1 MSRTLRIYVWLV
13 SAAGLIAVMASAR
26 WGSLDGLAR
35 DSRGVLPDVAFFLAI
50 GCVLDMMI
58 VPMARGGAVSA
69 GFAVFYACILIL
81 GPYLAAFIA
90 VLATIW
96 TDVVVRRGVPFYK
109 TLFNV
114 GHAAISLLLAGA
126 TYYLLLGGRIGDVRL
141 GSVADLARIAGSAA
155 VLFGAEITAV
165 NIAVALERRAPV
177 RSVWLGNAKLVI
189 PLDAALAGVGLLVAL
204 LYEHRQA
211 LFGGYGWIFVIA
223 IILLPSGLLFYGS
236 RLYMDM
242 YRVYDKT
249 LRTLSAL
256 MEAKVYGAQERDV
269 GHGERV
275 ARLASAAAE
284 ELGLSQEEVQ
294 AIQYAG
300 YLHDV
305 GKVGVPA
312 PVSDNGHELTREQAA
327 RLKQHAEIG
336 YEILQPIGFLSYVA
350 TLVRYHDRRF
360 DAGPYVW
367 DPVLGNNVEMPFSS
381 RLLAVA
387 ERYDNLTALESP
399 KLSPEEALRRL
410 REEAGSLLDPAAVD
424 AFVRM
429 LTRESI
435 VSAIRREEAPDAV

>member
-1 MSRTLRIYVWLV
+1 MSRALRVYVWLV

-26 WGSLDGLAR
+26 WGSLDGLGGAP
-35 DSRGVLPDVAFFLAI
+35 RGLLSDVAFFLAT
-50 GCVLDMMI
+50 GCLLDMMI

-69 GFAVFYACILIL
+69 GFAVFYACVLIL

-90 VLATIW
+90 MLATIW
-96 TDVVVRRGVPFYK
+96 TDVIVRRGVPFYK

-114 GHAAISLLLAGA
+114 GHAVISLLLAGA
-126 TYYLLLGGRIGDVRL
+126 TYYLLFGGHVGDVRL
-141 GSVADLARIAGSAA
+141 NTVADLARIVGSAI

-165 NIAVALERRAPV
+165 NIAVALERKAPV

-211 LFGGYGWIFVIA
+211 LFGGYGWIFVAA
-223 IILLPSGLLFYGS
+223 IIMLPTALLFYGS

-256 MEAKVYGAQERDV
+256 MEAKVHGDRREAI
-269 GHGERV
+269 GHSERV
-275 ARLASAAAE
+275 ARFASAAAE
-284 ELGLSQEEVQ
+284 EMGLSQEEVQ

-305 GKVGVPA
+305 GKVGVPTEA
-312 PVSDNGHELTREQAA
+312 LDNGHAPTEEQSA

-336 YEILQPIGFLSYVA
+336 YEILRPIAFLGHVA
-350 TLVRYHDRRF
+350 VLVRYHNWRF
-360 DAGPYVW
+360 DDRSRSPAP
-367 DPVLGNNVEMPFSS
+367 EMIPFGA

-387 ERYDNLTALESP
+387 ERYDNLTASAEP
-399 KLSPEEALRRL
+399 RLSPEEAIRRL
-410 REEAGSLLDPAAVD
+410 HGESGSILDPGAVE

-429 LTRESI
+429 LTRESA
-435 VSAIRREEAPDAV
+435 VSAVRREEAPHAV

>member
-13 SAAGLIAVMASAR
+13 SAAGLVAVLASAR
-26 WGSLDGLAR
+26 WGSLDGLSR
-35 DSRGVLPDVAFFLAI
+35 DPRGVLPDVALFLAI

-90 VLATIW
+90 VLATLW

-109 TLFNV
+109 TVFNV
-114 GHAAISLLLAGA
+114 GHAAISLLLAGG

-141 GSVADLARIAGSAA
+141 ASLADLVRIAGSAA

-177 RSVWLGNAKLVI
+177 RSVWLGNAKLVL
-189 PLDAALAGVGLLVAL
+189 PLDAALAGVGLLMAL

-211 LFGGYGWIFVIA
+211 LFGGYGWIFVVA
-223 IILLPSGLLFYGS
+223 IILLPSALLFYGS
-236 RLYMDM
+236 RLYADM

-256 MEAKVYGAQERDV
+256 MEAKVYGAQDRDV

-312 PVSDNGHELTREQAA
+312 SDNGHEPTREQVD
-327 RLKQHAEIG
+327 RLRQHAEIG
-336 YEILQPIGFLSYVA
+336 YEILQPIDFLSYVA
-350 TLVRYHDRRF
+350 TIVRCHDRRF

-367 DPVLGNNVEMPFSS
+367 DSVEKKNVPIPFGS

-387 ERYDNLTALESP
+387 ERYDNLTVLESP
-399 KLSPEEALRRL
+399 KLSPEEASRRL
-410 REEAGSLLDPAAVD
+410 REESGSRLDPAAVD
-424 AFVRM
+424 AFVHM

-435 VSAIRREEAPDAV
+435 VAAVRREEAPDAV